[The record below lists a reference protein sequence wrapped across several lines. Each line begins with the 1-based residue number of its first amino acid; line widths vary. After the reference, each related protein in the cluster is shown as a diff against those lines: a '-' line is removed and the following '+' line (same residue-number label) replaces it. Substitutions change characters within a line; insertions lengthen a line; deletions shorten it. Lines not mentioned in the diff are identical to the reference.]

1 MSIVKRTAMAVIA
14 SAGILAAAEPIA
26 AQTQITGSNWMNH
39 PRIVAIREIVV
50 EIDSLITK
58 GSLKSKKTEQGY
70 SGPYIDDMRQ
80 AFFDSK
86 GKIRKLVTS
95 GGSEDS
101 SLTFTSYYDKDGR
114 LRFVYIVGGAVNG
127 TGIQH
132 RIYLDAA
139 GAKIWEIQKLVE
151 GPGYTFPA
159 EWPLEQLVFDPAKLP
174 LDAW

>member
-1 MSIVKRTAMAVIA
+1 MSSLKRTAISVV
-14 SAGILAAAEPIA
+14 AAAVVLATASPA
-26 AQTQITGSNWMNH
+26 FAQTGITSSNWMNH
-39 PRIVAIREIVV
+39 PRIVAIREIVA
-50 EIDSLITK
+50 EIESLIAK

-101 SLTFTSYYDKDGR
+101 SLTFTSYYDKDGK

-132 RIYLDAA
+132 RIYLDAS

-159 EWPLEQLVFDPAKLP
+159 EWPREQLVFDPAKLP
-174 LDAW
+174 LDTW